1 MVLACNDCDDAWK
14 AIFCSNKGLAGD
26 VPTSQHGNIM
36 QFYLNR
42 SLEKPTET
50 TISCPFPAVETL
62 VSGKT
67 SFDRRDVPAAGKF
80 PPKLL

>member
-1 MVLACNDCDDAWK
+1 MVLACDDCDDAWMHG
-14 AIFCSNKGLAGD
+14 NKGLAGE

-42 SLEKPTET
+42 WLEKPTET